1 MKRHIDKY
9 DEDDLLDHPDLE
21 DAREAAASE
30 RVRFLGDVALGSDT
44 SRFVQRF
51 SSDKLF
57 RRMVA
62 PRIASDMEFE
72 PPPSSFSGWE
82 RALDEEAFED
92 EVLAVEEAFST
103 RHPTPE
109 QLKTREERWAYVMK
123 TYGLPAVDFVTWE
136 VL

>member
-9 DEDDLLDHPDLE
+9 DEEDLLDHPDLE
-21 DAREAAASE
+21 DAREVASSE

-72 PPPSSFSGWE
+72 PPPSSFSGRD

-92 EVLAVEEAFST
+92 EVLAVEEAFTT
-103 RHPTPE
+103 RHPTPA
-109 QLKTREERWAYVMK
+109 QLKIREERWAYVMK
-123 TYGLPAVDFVTWE
+123 TYGLPAVDFVSWE
-136 VL
+136 VV

>member
-1 MKRHIDKY
+1 MKRRIDEY
-9 DEDDLLDHPDLE
+9 DEEDLLDHPDLE
-21 DAREAAASE
+21 DAREVASSE
-30 RVRFLGDVALGSDT
+30 RVRFLGDVEMGSDT

-92 EVLAVEEAFST
+92 EVLAVEDAFTT
-103 RHPTPE
+103 RHPTPQ
-109 QLKTREERWAYVMK
+109 QLKIREERWAYVMRM
-123 TYGLPAVDFVTWE
+123 YGLPAVDFVTWE